1 MPSTVAIS
9 KLGSR
14 FFWMPTPLTD
24 KARVYPS
31 TSKNFSSY
39 NEVFRLVDS
48 KALKTL
54 LTGERGMEAV
64 HV

>member
-1 MPSTVAIS
+1 
-9 KLGSR
+9 
-14 FFWMPTPLTD
+14 MPTPLTD

-31 TSKNFSSY
+31 TRKNFSSY